1 MQVPNK
7 IKNLVWR
14 VCCNFLPTKE
24 NLMCRTIIDNPI
36 CDQCKQVPESSL
48 HALWSCGELDVVW
61 EDDSQWQCRRNRT
74 FVDFK
79 ELLLWLITNQQD
91 LELFST
97 STWLIWTQRNQIHL
111 NKPSINSHLLAATAK
126 ELVAEFA
133 QTVPLPPYPCLA
145 ANSAQTRW
153 HPPTQGMVKINCDGA
168 TFRDKKKS
176 SVSVVIRDDNGMVL
190 ASMSKQLPQ
199 LYSTLEVEAMAA
211 STALQFA
218 SQLGFHRA
226 ILESDSLTLTM
237 ALRNNSTF
245 LSPDGLLMKDI
256 KFHASSF
263 LQLRYSHVKREGNKV
278 AHKLARHAI
287 CISDFSVQM
296 EDVPPPLLPVVLEDI
311 AGFS

>member
-1 MQVPNK
+1 M
-7 IKNLVWR
+7 
-14 VCCNFLPTKE
+14 
-24 NLMCRTIIDNPI
+24 
-36 CDQCKQVPESSL
+36 
-48 HALWSCGELDVVW
+48 
-61 EDDSQWQCRRNRT
+61 
-74 FVDFK
+74 DFK

-97 STWLIWTQRNQIHL
+97 STWLIWTQRNQIRL

-153 HPPTQGMVKINCDGA
+153 RPSTQGMVKINCDGA
-168 TFRDKKKS
+168 TFRDQKKS
-176 SVSVVIRDDNGMVL
+176 GVSVVIRDDNGMVL

-199 LYSTLEVEAMAA
+199 LYSALEVEAMAA
-211 STALQFA
+211 STALSFA

-226 ILESDSLTLTM
+226 ILEFDSLTLTT

-263 LQLRYSHVKREGNKV
+263 
-278 AHKLARHAI
+278 I
-287 CISDFSVQM
+287 
-296 EDVPPPLLPVVLEDI
+296 
-311 AGFS
+311 

>member
-7 IKNLVWR
+7 IKNLGWR
-14 VCCNFLPTKE
+14 ACCNSLLTKE
-24 NLMCRTIIDNPI
+24 NLVRRTIIENPI
-36 CDQCKQVPESSL
+36 CDRCKQVPKSSL

-61 EDDSQWQCRRNRT
+61 EDDSQWQCRRNHT

-79 ELLLWLITNQQD
+79 ELLSWLITNQQD

-97 STWLIWTQRNQIHL
+97 SAWLIWTQRNQIHL
-111 NKPSINSHLLAATAK
+111 NKPSINSHLLAAMTK
-126 ELVAEFA
+126 ELVIEFA
-133 QTVPLPPYPCLA
+133 QTVPLPPYPRLA
-145 ANSAQTRW
+145 TNSTQTWWR
-153 HPPTQGMVKINCDGA
+153 PPTQGMVKINYDGA
-168 TFRDKKKS
+168 TFKDQKKS
-176 SVSVVIRDDNGMVL
+176 GVGVVIRDDNSMVL

-199 LYSTLEVEAMAA
+199 LYSALEVEIMAA
-211 STALQFA
+211 SIALLFA

-226 ILESDSLTLTM
+226 ILESDSLTLAT

-245 LSPDGLLMKDI
+245 LSPDGLLMEDI

-263 LQLRYSHVKREGNKV
+263 IQLRYSHIKREGNKV
-278 AHKLARHAI
+278 AHKLARHAL
-287 CISDFSVQM
+287 CISDFSVWM